1 VLTGATS
8 DEDLRV
14 LLADSEE
21 HLNVISASLKSR
33 MQETVNGKSPKDAKE
48 CEDLAREAIKMIH
61 RWRRFT
67 NMTTEAYALLLEQ
80 LAEEDKLD
88 QNLGPILR
96 EKEAEV
102 QQKWKRSAFLQDQ
115 IAKLEQAR

>member
-1 VLTGATS
+1 
-8 DEDLRV
+8 
-14 LLADSEE
+14 
-21 HLNVISASLKSR
+21 
-33 MQETVNGKSPKDAKE
+33 
-48 CEDLAREAIKMIH
+48 
-61 RWRRFT
+61 
-67 NMTTEAYALLLEQ
+67 MTTEAYALLLEQ

-88 QNLGPILR
+88 QNLGPVLR